1 MKRLSIRFFCA
12 ALAALSVFSLTAC
25 NNGEESKTKETAAAT
40 TAPSTEIPTAAT
52 TTAASDLP
60 YTDTLDMS
68 KVFTV
73 KNTTD
78 QPFAGTWQITDG
90 VGSELEHF
98 AYCFDGDGKAYLMVG
113 TMGFVGTY
121 SDNYQNTGVFLCQL
135 MYGINGTYT
144 YQFADDKKSVVLTD
158 TENQKTTTLTKTD
171 AFNPVPKAKD
181 GYETDS
187 ALFGAWADGN
197 GGYLY
202 FDKSGVMLD
211 YQKDF
216 SFTFYAYS
224 AKDGNIEQT
233 YAMTEETTETAAYK
247 VEGDTLTYNKLEYKK
262 VSANE
267 ILS

>member
-135 MYGINGTYT
+135 MYGINGSYT
-144 YQFADDKKSVVLTD
+144 YEFSEDNNSVVLTN
-158 TENQKTTTLTKTD
+158 TETQQTSTLSKAED
-171 AFNPVPKAKD
+171 YSPVPEAQD
-181 GYETDS
+181 DVVIDE
-187 ALFGAWADGN
+187 ALLGAWTNGDGE
-197 GGYLY
+197 YLY
-202 FDKSGVMLD
+202 FEKNGVFLE

-216 SFTFYAYS
+216 SFTFYNYS
-224 AKDGNIEQT
+224 AQDGKISQT
-233 YAMTEETTETAAYK
+233 YSMTEEKTESVPYK
-247 VEGDTLTYNKLEYKK
+247 LEGDTLNYNGFEYKK
-262 VSANE
+262 ASANE
-267 ILS
+267 LL